1 MASVQQS
8 IAGGGDVAKPCARLA
23 TAPLLLDFMGLCGRA
38 IPPIMSPSQ
47 VNEATGLHPTAR
59 PAEKRSDIQFSAKD
73 AGLRKDVHDLGE
85 MMGELLKE
93 QGGEALFDTV
103 ERARRLAIGRR
114 EGDREAGQRL
124 DILLQSLPT
133 DLARDF
139 VRAFSTYFQLV
150 NTAEQVH
157 RIRRRRAYLKD
168 SDQQQP
174 GSLEAT
180 LTRLRDTGFDLDA
193 MLDLLRDMQVEP
205 VFTAH
210 PSEVTRRTIL
220 RKQQEIVRHLIE
232 IQNPILTPRESAAH
246 YESIRDQI
254 TSIWQTE
261 EQPEGE
267 RDSFDELE
275 HVLFFVTEVIY
286 RAVPVFYESLREAL
300 VEVCDADTTEAE
312 LPTLFRLASWI
323 GSDIDSRPETTARTI
338 RETLSRQRAL
348 VLNLYHGECQTLAEK
363 LSQSGS
369 RTTIAR
375 DLIERSAE
383 YGEHFPNAAGSI
395 PLRHRD
401 MPYRIFLRLIM
412 ARLQATFDDD
422 AFPYESPEE
431 FQKDLQLIAGSLQ
444 QNKGH
449 HAGLFFVRRL
459 IRRVETFGFHFM
471 TLDIRQNALVNRRVV
486 GRCLREENWL
496 ERSEEDRSARIAAAL
511 ERNESPCADL
521 DNETRRDLAVFQA
534 IAFCR
539 RRFGKRAIGP
549 YVVSMAHGVDDVLSV
564 ILLARWAE
572 LRKRN
577 GTVPLDIAPHFEAV
591 EDLSRCGTTMAELL
605 NNSVYRE
612 HLQCRENR
620 QTVVVS
626 YSDSNMDSGMIRARW
641 SLYKAQADLVRVLD
655 EGGVEPTLCH
665 GRGGTI
671 SRGGGKTHAAV
682 VGAPPGAVRGRLRAT
697 ERGGMV
703 NSKYGLRGIA
713 VRTLEQAVSAVAVAT
728 ALPDELAPE
737 QLQSWG
743 EVVDMIAEAS
753 RARYQDLVY
762 GNEAFYSY
770 FLAATPVDAIQKMQH
785 PAAGDPMQDGLQS
798 LRAVPW
804 DFSWSQCRNLL
815 PGWYGAG
822 TGLAAAIDRAGID
835 TIREM
840 RRQWPFFASLLSDLE
855 MVLGKADLNIASRY
869 SKLSGELHERFF
881 PGMRVEF
888 DLSVETLLRI
898 KEQQV
903 LLERQTALR
912 RSIRLRNPYVDPMNL
927 LQVDLLRRWR
937 ASNRQDEE
945 IFSALVASVNGIA
958 RGIQDT
964 G

>member
-1 MASVQQS
+1 MS
-8 IAGGGDVAKPCARLA
+8 A
-23 TAPLLLDFMGLCGRA
+23 THP
-38 IPPIMSPSQ
+38 
-47 VNEATGLHPTAR
+47 NEATGLHPTAR
-59 PAEKRSDIQFSAKD
+59 PAEKRSDIRFSEKD
-73 AGLRKDVHDLGE
+73 AGLRQDVHDLGA

-93 QGGEALFDTV
+93 QGGETLFDTV
-103 ERARRLAIGRR
+103 ERARRLAIDRR
-114 EGDREAGQRL
+114 EGDTRAGEEL
-124 DILLQSLPT
+124 DALLQSLPT
-133 DLARDF
+133 ELSRDF

-168 SDQQQP
+168 ADRQQP
-174 GSLEAT
+174 GGLEAMV
-180 LTRLRDTGFDLDA
+180 LGLREHGFDLDA
-193 MLDLLRDMQVEP
+193 VLKLLRRLQVEP

-210 PSEVTRRTIL
+210 PSEPTRRTIL

-232 IQNPILTPRESAAH
+232 IQNPILTPRETAAH
-246 YESIRDQI
+246 YENIRDQI

-267 RDSFDELE
+267 RTSFDELE

-286 RAVPVFYESLREAL
+286 RAIPVFYETLREAL
-300 VEVCDADTTEAE
+300 VEAYDDGVTEAG
-312 LPTLFRLASWI
+312 LPTIFRLASWI

-338 RETLSRQRAL
+338 RETLARQRSL
-348 VLNLYHGECQTLAEK
+348 LLDLYYGECRKLSEK
-363 LSQSGS
+363 LSQSGG
-369 RTTIAR
+369 RTTIAA
-375 DLIERSAE
+375 DLLDRSNE
-383 YGEHFPNAAGSI
+383 YAEHFPNAAGSI

-431 FQKDLQLIAGSLQ
+431 LLKDLQLIADSLQ
-444 QNKGH
+444 VNKGH

-486 GRCLREENWL
+486 GRCLREEDWL
-496 ERSEEDRSARIAAAL
+496 EQSEEHRARRIAEAL
-511 ERNESPCADL
+511 ARNESPSTDL

-539 RRFGKRAIGP
+539 RRFGDRAIGP

-564 ILLARWAE
+564 ILLARWAD

-577 GTVPLDIAPHFEAV
+577 GTVPLDIAPHFETV
-591 EDLSRCGTTMAELL
+591 EDLNRCGATMAELL
-605 NNSVYRE
+605 RNPIYRE
-612 HLQCRENR
+612 HLACREDR

-626 YSDSNMDSGMIRARW
+626 YSDSNMDSGMFRARW
-641 SLYKAQADLVRVLD
+641 SLYKAQSDLVRVLD
-655 EGGVEPTLCH
+655 EAGIDLTLCH

-713 VRTLEQAVSAVAVAT
+713 VRTLEQAVSAVALAT
-728 ALPDELAPE
+728 AFPEERAPE
-737 QLQSWG
+737 KLDQWG
-743 EVVDMIAEAS
+743 PIVDVIAEAS
-753 RARYQDLVY
+753 RARYQKLVY
-762 GNEAFYSY
+762 DNEDFYAY
-770 FLAATPVDAIQKMQH
+770 FQAATPVDVIQKMQH
-785 PAAGDPMQDGLQS
+785 VGDGPAEPEGLGS
-798 LRAVPW
+798 LRSLPW
-804 DFSWSQCRNLL
+804 DFAWSQCRNLL

-822 TGLAAAIDRAGID
+822 TGLAAAIDRAGIE

-840 RRQWPFFASLLSDLE
+840 RREWPFFASLLSDLE

-869 SKLSGELHERFF
+869 SQLAGPLHDRFF
-881 PGMRVEF
+881 PEMRVEF
-888 DLSVETLLRI
+888 DLCVETLLRI

-903 LLERQTALR
+903 LLERQNTLR

-927 LQVDLLRRWR
+927 IQVDLLRRWR
-937 ASNRQDEE
+937 QAGRARDSLY
-945 IFSALVASVNGIA
+945 SALVASVNGIA